1 MFEKKITTILIV
13 VTLSFIVLLLFFN
26 FKFEWGKNESTS
38 TALDIVMVA
47 TAIMGVI
54 GIVLQLGREK
64 SLKEIE
70 FIVDFNRNFVEYDEL
85 MSVHDI
91 CSEQAGLFV
100 DGHNKD
106 RPLDHTSVYKY
117 LDCFEPLY
125 FLLKSKAVGTDKL
138 YDLVSYRFFIVLN
151 NREVQEKIIAVHK
164 SSYKNIIEMYKIL
177 NGHRKKNKLPTPF
190 PTFEQN
196 DLLKFLTSYENSCFQ
211 SQN

>member
-1 MFEKKITTILIV
+1 LKKKITTIFIA

-38 TALDIVMVA
+38 TALDIITVA

-54 GIVLQLGREK
+54 GIMLQLGREK

-70 FIVDFNRNFVEYDEL
+70 FIIDFNRNFVEYDEL

-91 CSEQAGLFV
+91 CSEQVGLFV

-106 RPLDHTSVYKY
+106 KPLDHTSVYKY

-125 FLLKSKAVGTDKL
+125 FLLKNKAVGTDKL
-138 YDLVSYRFFIVLN
+138 YDLVSYRFFIVVN
-151 NREVQEKIIAVHK
+151 NREVQEKIIAVHL

-177 NGHRKKNKLPTPF
+177 NGYRKKNKLPAPF
-190 PTFEQN
+190 LAFEEN
-196 DLLKFLTSYENSCFQ
+196 DLLKFLKSYENPCFQ
-211 SQN
+211 LQS